1 MTQPRG
7 PTLEFWIAFG
17 LSFGVT
23 VALGFARFAYALV
36 LPAMRADLN
45 WSYAQAGA
53 VNTANAVG
61 YLVGAVLAT
70 PIMAR
75 GMRQTFVASTALTG
89 LFLLGT
95 GLGSSLEWLASMRFL
110 SGVTGALAFISGGAL
125 ASHIASGAQRSALL
139 VGVCFAGGG
148 LGILISGIAIPTW
161 LERGQ
166 TWASAWVLLGVV
178 SLLVTIPAAIAASKT
193 LEPPKATRGTPLR
206 DARVLLP
213 DAVSY
218 FFFAC
223 GYIAYMTFAIAYLR
237 ENGGSALELSAF
249 WAMLG
254 ISSAA
259 TPFLWGGLVGRAKG
273 GLALVILQSVLTVAA
288 LLALTSSAWP
298 VLLVSSALFG
308 SFLAIPGCVTT
319 IARRHLEPN
328 AWAAAIAFL
337 TIVFAAGQ
345 IIGPIASGLLADAL
359 GGLGSSLVW
368 SAVMTA
374 LGALVALRQR

>member
-1 MTQPRG
+1 MTRSQDSAR
-7 PTLEFWIAFG
+7 EFWIAFG

-36 LPAMRADLN
+36 LPAMRADLG

-75 GMRQTFVASTALTG
+75 GMRNTFMYSTGLTA
-89 LFLLGT
+89 LFLLST
-95 GLGSSLEWLASMRFL
+95 GFGSSLEWLAAMRFL

-125 ASHIASGAQRSALL
+125 ASHIAPGSQRSALL

-148 LGILISGIAIPTW
+148 LGILISGVVLPTW

-166 TWASAWVLLGVV
+166 SWASAWVLLGVI
-178 SLLVTIPAAIAASKT
+178 SLLVTIPAVIAAWRT
-193 LEPPKATRGTPLR
+193 LEPPKAAQRMPLR

-213 DAVSY
+213 DAISY

-237 ENGGSALELSAF
+237 ENGGSAIELSAF

-254 ISSAA
+254 VSSAA

-319 IARRHLEPN
+319 IARRHLEPS

-345 IIGPIASGLLADAL
+345 IIGPIASGLIADVT